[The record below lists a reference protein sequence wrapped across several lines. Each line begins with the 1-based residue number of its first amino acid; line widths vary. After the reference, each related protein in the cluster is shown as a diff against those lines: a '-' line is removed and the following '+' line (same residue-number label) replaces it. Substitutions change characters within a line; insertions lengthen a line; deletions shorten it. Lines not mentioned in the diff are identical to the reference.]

1 MDTRIEKRV
10 GIQASAERLWDV
22 LVDFPGW
29 SRWNPYEINPE
40 GQLAF
45 GAPIRLTES
54 WPDLAARP
62 VEGRITE
69 WQPLAQL
76 IWVEKRGWLFSTVRY
91 FEIEEL
97 DKGSCILATG
107 MLFHGLRAELYM
119 DKHRR
124 VVRHA
129 FEDMCARFKD
139 LAEQD

>member
-10 GIQASAERLWDV
+10 GIQATPDRLWDV

-29 SRWNPYEINPE
+29 SRWNPYETDIE
-40 GQLAF
+40 GTLGF
-45 GAPIRLTES
+45 GAPFRLTES
-54 WPDLAARP
+54 WPGTPARR
-62 VEGRITE
+62 VEGRLNE

-107 MLFHGLRAELYM
+107 MMFQGLRGELFM

-124 VVRHA
+124 AIREALGDICDRLKIV
-129 FEDMCARFKD
+129 
-139 LAEQD
+139 AEQG

>member
-10 GIQASAERLWDV
+10 GIQATTDRLWDV

-29 SRWNPYEINPE
+29 SRWNPYETDVE

-45 GAPIRLTES
+45 GAPIRLTEA
-54 WPDLAARP
+54 WPDMAPRP
-62 VEGRITE
+62 VEGRINE

-119 DKHRR
+119 DRHRR
-124 VVRHA
+124 VIRDA
-129 FEDMCARFKD
+129 FGDICDRLKIV
-139 LAEQD
+139 AEQG

>member
-10 GIQASAERLWDV
+10 GIQATTDRLWDV

-29 SRWNPYEINPE
+29 SRWNPYETDVE
-40 GQLAF
+40 GTLGF
-45 GAPIRLTES
+45 GAPFRLTET
-54 WPDLAARP
+54 WPDMSPRP
-62 VEGRITE
+62 VDGRINE

-119 DKHRR
+119 DRHRR
-124 VVRHA
+124 VIREA
-129 FEDMCARFKD
+129 FGDICDRLKVA
-139 LAEQD
+139 AEQG

>member
-10 GIQASAERLWDV
+10 GIQATPDRLWDV

-29 SRWNPYEINPE
+29 SRWNPYETDVE

-45 GAPIRLTES
+45 GAPIRMTEA
-54 WPDLAARP
+54 WPGMAARP
-62 VEGRITE
+62 VDGRINE

-97 DKGSCILATG
+97 DKDSCILATG
-107 MLFHGLRAELYM
+107 MMFQGLRAELFM
-119 DKHRR
+119 DKHRGVIR
-124 VVRHA
+124 DALGDLCDRLKVV
-129 FEDMCARFKD
+129 
-139 LAEQD
+139 AEG

>member
-10 GIQASAERLWDV
+10 GIQATPDRLWDV

-29 SRWNPYEINPE
+29 SRWNPYETDVE
-40 GQLAF
+40 GTLGF
-45 GAPIRLTES
+45 GAPFRLTES
-54 WPDLAARP
+54 WPGPPARR
-62 VEGRITE
+62 VEGRLNE

-107 MLFHGLRAELYM
+107 MMFQGLRGELFM

-124 VVRHA
+124 GIREALGEICDRLKVV
-129 FEDMCARFKD
+129 
-139 LAEQD
+139 AEQG

>member
-10 GIQASAERLWDV
+10 GIQATTDRLWDV

-29 SRWNPYEINPE
+29 SRWNPYETDVE
-40 GQLAF
+40 GTLGF
-45 GAPIRLTES
+45 GAPFRLTET
-54 WPDLAARP
+54 WPDMAPRP
-62 VEGRITE
+62 VDGRINE

-76 IWVEKRGWLFSTVRY
+76 IWVEKRGWLFSSVRY

-119 DKHRR
+119 DRHRR
-124 VVRHA
+124 VIREA
-129 FEDMCARFKD
+129 FGDICDRLKVA
-139 LAEQD
+139 AEQG